1 MRLTKDKK
9 KVILE
14 TTNLI
19 HGCLEQ
25 DGVCGRLDLY
35 DTRQV
40 LALLDVSLAEL
51 IALDQFDYV
60 LNFPDSNIKSVI
72 EWHLEGKC
80 YRKGTLIE

>member
-1 MRLTKDKK
+1 MRLTKNKK
-9 KVILE
+9 KVILD

-25 DGVCGRLDLY
+25 GGVCGRLDLY

-51 IALDQFDYV
+51 IALDQFDYAPD
-60 LNFPDSNIKSVI
+60 FPEANIKSAI